1 MKNMRKSR
9 FGTVGGASVLAAALF
24 WASAS
29 YGQSLGEIA
38 RQERERRKQEPR
50 QSTYVYTNEDL
61 KRAQILVPEDRERV
75 LAARRNES
83 APEIQARAVEI
94 PALPIPNA
102 NIAVPTPEV
111 AIVPIGTELQAPP
124 AIPAQKM
131 VKIIAKTARVIIP
144 AQPKIPASPAPRLPI
159 VSAELEP
166 LAPQQPIQ
174 HREVSETGSV
184 TTVVEAKAHSELPTT
199 ARLASVSHNRTA
211 RHRQTAGAVALV
223 HFERTKPE
231 STPKFRSDSI
241 LLANS
246 TLHRS
251 VQHRVIAGVAPLTLV
266 APTTSATA
274 NDIAAPKTE
283 KASAASLR
291 VTPSRRQTHE
301 AIALVNFETKS
312 RAAFAPPVTNVVLAQ
327 PASHEVVQRNREE
340 ESIMNGMHLR
350 VPTQG
355 RTDSRA
361 SAMVRIEHGDS
372 LWKLAKEHLG
382 SGTRWRELAEMNP
395 EISNPGF
402 IRVGDVIRLPNA

>member
-75 LAARRNES
+75 LARRNES

-111 AIVPIGTELQAPP
+111 AILPIGTELQAPL
-124 AIPAQKM
+124 AIPTQKM
-131 VKIIAKTARVIIP
+131 AKIVARTTHVIVP
-144 AQPKIPASPAPRLPI
+144 AQPRISALPAPPLPV
-159 VSAELEP
+159 VSAELELP
-166 LAPQQPIQ
+166 APQQAIQ
-174 HREVSETGSV
+174 QREVSKTWSA
-184 TTVVEAKAHSELPTT
+184 TTVVEIKAHSELPTT
-199 ARLASVSHNRTA
+199 ARLASVSHNRIA
-211 RHRQTAGAVALV
+211 QQRQAAGAVALV
-223 HFERTKPE
+223 HFERTK
-231 STPKFRSDSI
+231 SKSAHKFRSDSV
-241 LLANS
+241 LFANS
-246 TLHRS
+246 TSKRS
-251 VQHRVIAGVAPLTLV
+251 GQHRKIVGVVPLAHAAP
-266 APTTSATA
+266 ATSATA
-274 NDIAAPKTE
+274 KNLGAPKTE
-283 KASAASLR
+283 KTSPALR
-291 VTPSRRQTHE
+291 VMLSRRQSHE
-301 AIALVNFETKS
+301 AIALVNFEAKS
-312 RAAFAPPVTNVVLAQ
+312 RAVFASPVPNVVLAQ
-327 PASHEVVQRNREE
+327 PASHEIVQRNRGEE
-340 ESIMNGMHLR
+340 PIMNGAHLR

-382 SGTRWRELAEMNP
+382 SGTRWRELAEINP